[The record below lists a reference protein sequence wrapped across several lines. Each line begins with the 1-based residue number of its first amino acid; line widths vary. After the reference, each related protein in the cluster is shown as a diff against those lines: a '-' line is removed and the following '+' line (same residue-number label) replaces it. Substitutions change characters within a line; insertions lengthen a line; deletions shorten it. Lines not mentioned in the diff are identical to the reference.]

1 MIKVLEHNTKTPTHL
16 HINFSG
22 NEFTTLEGVVFDW
35 SLACL
40 GPNKKLT
47 VLRFMTFK
55 DSPYET
61 PPSIQKL
68 EEENKKGHIVLLE
81 GVKTGSAK
89 VINSFKCCI
98 GIH

>member
-1 MIKVLEHNTKTPTHL
+1 M
-16 HINFSG
+16 
-22 NEFTTLEGVVFDW
+22 FDW

-61 PPSIQKL
+61 PQSIEKL

-89 VINSFKCCI
+89 VTNNNNSYLRIKLLLMYNVI
-98 GIH
+98 